1 MTSSGQ
7 MTFKIIFFSLGYA
20 CLNSVVGQQMG
31 VYTIERVSDLI
42 LSFDLACSVFP
53 VDLLAVS
60 VVHCF
65 SIARSLKFHFF
76 ATTSFPNDFKLFKE
90 LL

>member
-1 MTSSGQ
+1 
-7 MTFKIIFFSLGYA
+7 
-20 CLNSVVGQQMG
+20 MG
-31 VYTIERVSDLI
+31 LYTIERVSDLI

-65 SIARSLKFHFF
+65 SIVRSLKFYFF